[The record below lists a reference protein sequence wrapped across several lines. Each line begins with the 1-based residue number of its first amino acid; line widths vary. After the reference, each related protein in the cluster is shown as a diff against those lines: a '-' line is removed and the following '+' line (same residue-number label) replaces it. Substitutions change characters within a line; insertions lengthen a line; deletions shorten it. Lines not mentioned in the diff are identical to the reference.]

1 MSHVLTST
9 SESYEKFLN
18 NIIGKENSN
27 NFYTKKSSSEKF
39 RSSLAARGIGGGM
52 HMMLSSLSD
61 HHHHRHHSSGSSED
75 SPASSP
81 SPRGWS
87 SGRRTWH
94 RKEKKDKERE
104 KEKDLKK
111 TRKHS
116 KKEGHHVEELTTT
129 AAAAESPPSFGRRL
143 SLKLPRSP
151 RGSAT
156 TEHAEGTGGESP
168 EMKHANSAPQLLP
181 IPTPTSTPG
190 HGPPTT
196 ASSPTPG
203 HHSHHLVSK
212 LFSSTRRFSSAGKK
226 EAMAAKAD
234 KWGTGDYTTAL
245 HPGGLADAA
254 EAERKKKEAED
265 LRKKEEKDRED
276 KRQQE
281 RERERYAHAC
291 RVVCVV
297 RVVLVVRAVYVS
309 CVVSKTEGDVQAST
323 RPVAMHLRTLQTPP
337 GALQRSHPQLPR
349 TGHVLATRTY
359 YSPLSHHQATPGQ
372 LLLLF

>member
-18 NIIGKENSN
+18 NIIGKENT
-27 NFYTKKSSSEKF
+27 FYKKKKKSSSEKF
-39 RSSLAARGIGGGM
+39 RSSLAARGIGGSM

-61 HHHHRHHSSGSSED
+61 HHHHPHRHHSSGSSED

-94 RKEKKDKERE
+94 RKEKKEKEKE
-104 KEKDLKK
+104 KDREKDLKK

-116 KKEGHHVEELTTT
+116 KKEGHHVEELTT
-129 AAAAESPPSFGRRL
+129 AGAAESPPPSSFGRRL

-151 RGSAT
+151 RGAAT
-156 TEHAEGTGGESP
+156 EQPEGTGDSESP
-168 EMKHANSAPQLLP
+168 ESMASMKHANSAPQLLP
-181 IPTPTSTPG
+181 IPTPTSG
-190 HGPPTT
+190 HGPTMT

-245 HPGGLADAA
+245 HPGGLADTA

-265 LRKKEEKDRED
+265 LRKKEEKERED

-281 RERERYAHAC
+281 RERERYACACHVVVCRAC
-291 RVVCVV
+291 RVCVV
-297 RVVLVVRAVYVS
+297 R
-309 CVVSKTEGDVQAST
+309 CV
-323 RPVAMHLRTLQTPP
+323 
-337 GALQRSHPQLPR
+337 
-349 TGHVLATRTY
+349 
-359 YSPLSHHQATPGQ
+359 
-372 LLLLF
+372 